1 MSKIEITDDLLY
13 EYYPKV
19 EEYWLDNL
27 PKEDEI
33 EYEFSEL
40 FNKKMKKL
48 IKESNRPTFLNNIY
62 KYSKRISIVIIAFI
76 ISIFT
81 LTMSVEAFREKLFDL
96 IREVHKEFT
105 IYQFRTK
112 DGKYIEE
119 SKFKLPTYLPEGL
132 KEIERHSYDDSRI
145 IIYESD
151 SLYLYYDVFRLTDS
165 NLYLDTEDAETSKVM
180 INGIEADYIVKG
192 NNYKLVWEENNNVY
206 ILIID
211 DLDGIDTK
219 ATQKDL
225 IKIAENLK

>member
-19 EEYWLDNL
+19 EEYLLDNL